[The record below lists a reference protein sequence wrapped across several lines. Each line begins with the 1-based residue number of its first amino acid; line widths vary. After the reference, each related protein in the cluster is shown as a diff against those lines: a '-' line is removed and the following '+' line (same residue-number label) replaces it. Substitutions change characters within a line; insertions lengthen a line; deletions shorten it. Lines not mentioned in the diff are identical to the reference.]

1 MKPPVGHTNTTNS
14 GNQHDLDHAR
24 VEKPRS
30 MLGRCSPRRNLRLV
44 WLVVIDA
51 QTLESRPESH
61 SLNSSVPTIRRWR
74 PGSCVWCGDDNSV
87 DMFRNEPRCGKC
99 RENEGIIDD
108 AKRFLGMYGLR
119 PLGGTLQSDDDEERE
134 YRVNAREARRVLNE
148 IRMDVLPD
156 AAAVRKAI
164 RPRAAT
170 VVADT
175 SPARASRPAS
185 TGTATR
191 VAAPVKTDTVDIDT
205 LQTRVLGLLDQLGS
219 IDEQIKVAEL
229 AQGLPARAR
238 LSDLNKQKATVLR
251 TLAALEKARIAAS
264 N

>member
-1 MKPPVGHTNTTNS
+1 
-14 GNQHDLDHAR
+14 
-24 VEKPRS
+24 
-30 MLGRCSPRRNLRLV
+30 
-44 WLVVIDA
+44 
-51 QTLESRPESH
+51 
-61 SLNSSVPTIRRWR
+61 
-74 PGSCVWCGDDNSV
+74 
-87 DMFRNEPRCGKC
+87 MFRNEPRCERC

-134 YRVNAREARRVLNE
+134 YRVTAREARRVLNE

-175 SPARASRPAS
+175 SPARASRPSS
-185 TGTATR
+185 TGAATR
-191 VAAPVKTDTVDIDT
+191 VAAPVKTDTVDINT

>member
-1 MKPPVGHTNTTNS
+1 MFTAPQSSPSVARRDRRANPGIPARISFPEFISSDDPAVAPRILCLVRRRQLRGH
-14 GNQHDLDHAR
+14 
-24 VEKPRS
+24 
-30 MLGRCSPRRNLRLV
+30 
-44 WLVVIDA
+44 
-51 QTLESRPESH
+51 
-61 SLNSSVPTIRRWR
+61 VPQRT
-74 PGSCVWCGDDNSV
+74 
-87 DMFRNEPRCGKC
+87 PRCGKC

>member
-1 MKPPVGHTNTTNS
+1 
-14 GNQHDLDHAR
+14 
-24 VEKPRS
+24 
-30 MLGRCSPRRNLRLV
+30 MLGWCSPRRNLRLV

-87 DMFRNEPRCGKC
+87 DMFRNEPPRCGKC

>member
-1 MKPPVGHTNTTNS
+1 
-14 GNQHDLDHAR
+14 
-24 VEKPRS
+24 
-30 MLGRCSPRRNLRLV
+30 
-44 WLVVIDA
+44 
-51 QTLESRPESH
+51 
-61 SLNSSVPTIRRWR
+61 
-74 PGSCVWCGDDNSV
+74 
-87 DMFRNEPRCGKC
+87 MFRNEPRCGKC
-99 RENEGIIDD
+99 RENECIIED